1 MKVGFI
7 GCGNMG
13 GALARAVASTGYAEV
28 MLYDKDSLK
37 AEALAEEISAV
48 AVAASKV
55 AECDYVFI
63 GVKPNMVSTV
73 LGELSA
79 KFKDTSVIISMAAGV
94 KIEKIKAAIARPE
107 IGIIRIMPNTPVA
120 YGEGM
125 ILYSVDGADAAEDG
139 FKKIM
144 EKAGT
149 LDKIPEAL
157 IDAGSAVS
165 GCGPAFVYMFIE
177 ALADGGVAAAAVG
190 IETDMDFFRRIRP
203 RLIQRLVQA
212 LRRDLV
218 AEPHFIVNVAIQLD
232 LPQLLSPAFFSFCP
246 LRMIEMGSNLYKL
259 KI

>member
-28 MLYDKDSLK
+28 MLYDKDSVK

-79 KFKDTSVIISMAAGV
+79 KFKNTSVIISMAAGV

-177 ALADGGVAAAAVG
+177 ALADGGVAAGLPRDKAMLYATKTVLGAAKTALESARHPAELKDMVCSPG
-190 IETDMDFFRRIRP
+190 GSTIEGV
-203 RLIQRLVQA
+203 LA
-212 LRRDLV
+212 LEDGGMRGTV
-218 AEPHFIVNVAIQLD
+218 ADAVIAAFEKTK
-232 LPQLLSPAFFSFCP
+232 LL
-246 LRMIEMGSNLYKL
+246 GK
-259 KI
+259 